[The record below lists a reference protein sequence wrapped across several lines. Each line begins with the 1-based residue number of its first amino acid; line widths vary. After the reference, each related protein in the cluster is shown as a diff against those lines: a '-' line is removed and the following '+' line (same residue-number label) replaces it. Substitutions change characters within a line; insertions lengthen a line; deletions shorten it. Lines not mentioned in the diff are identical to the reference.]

1 MVQGWLGGKAAISW
15 LTSTASCSPVFQVFI
30 QLPAPKVNP
39 LIGWSVMKSQPPPD
53 SVYTYCPSS
62 LLLSGNVLLI
72 PFIWIFFSL
81 RSQVKLFIK
90 WIRFAR
96 NYMYCESWL
105 FCTYRRCDSMK
116 RLPMRFYSSEVR
128 SLPDSA
134 LPIKNA
140 SGIYAEILSKTPPIN
155 NSGFEIQKLL
165 PNGIKKK
172 KIPH

>member
-1 MVQGWLGGKAAISW
+1 M
-15 LTSTASCSPVFQVFI
+15 
-30 QLPAPKVNP
+30 NP

-172 KIPH
+172 RFLTSLVILCMLYLPPPKKKTHTRN